1 MIQMSLPIRPAE
13 LFEIS
18 RQSSV
23 THTLSNFIYM
33 RGGINLTIAYA
44 TSMLRIVDRFCR
56 SLHFGSWFILYP
68 VGVRETSSCF
78 WALARFAYSPKTT
91 RNSLIVIDVHCYSLK
106 FIDINEYSLISREIH
121 LCLWIFLNIHWYSCS
136 LIFIHIDIHW
146 YSLMFID
153 I

>member
-1 MIQMSLPIRPAE
+1 MIQMSLPMRPAE

-23 THTLSNFIYM
+23 THTLSSFIYM

-44 TSMLRIVDRFCR
+44 TSMLRIVDPFLQIIAFWKCC
-56 SLHFGSWFILYP
+56 ILYQ

-106 FIDINEYSLISREIH
+106 FIDINEYSLMSIEIH
-121 LCLWIFLNIHWYSCS
+121 LCLLIFLDIHWYSCS

-146 YSLMFID
+146 HSLMFID